1 MTEDEF
7 KITIRAFFPTLG
19 FTLYDGNGETPV
31 VVSDYLQHDLL
42 GLCKFKFVRGMAY
55 LNDLPCPVNTE
66 KYPNLFIETIK
77 GLKQNGWSPLFNRF
91 MEGNV

>member
-19 FTLYDGNGETPV
+19 FAPHDCNGETPV
-31 VVSDYLQHDLL
+31 VVSDYLHHDLL

-55 LNDLPCPVNTE
+55 MNVLCVPINTE
-66 KYPNLFIETIK
+66 KYPDSFIEIIK
-77 GLKQNGWSPLFNRF
+77 GMKHNGWSPLFDRF
-91 MEGNV
+91 MGGNV

>member
-19 FTLYDGNGETPV
+19 FAPYDYNEETPV

-55 LNDLPCPVNTE
+55 MNDLCVPINTE

-77 GLKQNGWSPLFNRF
+77 GMKHNGWSTLVDRF
-91 MEGNV
+91 MRGNL